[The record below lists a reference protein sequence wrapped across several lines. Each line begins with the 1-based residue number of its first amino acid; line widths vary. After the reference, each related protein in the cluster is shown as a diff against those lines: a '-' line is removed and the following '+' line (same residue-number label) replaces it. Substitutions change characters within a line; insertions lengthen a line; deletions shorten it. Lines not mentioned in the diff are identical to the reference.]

1 MSQWFPLESTIL
13 HDIHYF
19 TRIPSDI
26 DHVRPIRILQIN
38 KTGVN
43 LKLFLIDKCLSTLF
57 PVIL

>member
-19 TRIPSDI
+19 TRIPYDI

-38 KTGVN
+38 KIG
-43 LKLFLIDKCLSTLF
+43 KSEAPFD
-57 PVIL
+57 